1 MSLEFKQLVT
11 STNLEKSTHRN
22 RDTISI
28 RDPISTPRYDLD
40 SDPKIRPK
48 RSRRKRHLT
57 RNGSPPPR
65 KTPYPVPTPS
75 RRATGPIGKL
85 PEHLFPSRS
94 ARSRVPTSRCDRTGE
109 TSPNSAA
116 VRALALSR
124 GHRSPVDHRGPTA
137 RRTHDRH
144 APEPTPTYPSL
155 FRHPVMR
162 AEPHAPATSLCRLP
176 YVTPR
181 VSYSARLES
190 CE

>member
-22 RDTISI
+22 RDTIST

-75 RRATGPIGKL
+75 PRATGPIGKL
-85 PEHLFPSRS
+85 PEIPRAPLPQPIRS
-94 ARSRVPTSRCDRTGE
+94 VTRADIALRPNGRTKRPA
-109 TSPNSAA
+109 TKQ
-116 VRALALSR
+116 RR

-144 APEPTPTYPSL
+144 SPNLQRPARSAFRRGRDAPTHRRTDAST
-155 FRHPVMR
+155 HP
-162 AEPHAPATSLCRLP
+162 
-176 YVTPR
+176 
-181 VSYSARLES
+181 
-190 CE
+190 